1 MKNKC
6 IYKIQHEIGVSHN
19 SEIKEHHY
27 KEVTA
32 IDIGKE
38 TERSREQQII
48 THREAIDVRFVGYK
62 RDNMKNQT

>member
-38 TERSREQQII
+38 TERSRE
-48 THREAIDVRFVGYK
+48 
-62 RDNMKNQT
+62 